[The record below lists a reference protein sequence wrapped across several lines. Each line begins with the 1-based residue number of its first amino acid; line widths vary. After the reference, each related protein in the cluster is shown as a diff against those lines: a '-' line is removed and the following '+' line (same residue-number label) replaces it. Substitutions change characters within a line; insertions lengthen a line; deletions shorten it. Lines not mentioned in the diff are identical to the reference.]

1 MAHIIEQLRRDHRN
15 MEQLLDI
22 IEREMT
28 AYRDDEF
35 PDFDLLRMIAE
46 YTVNYPEIVHH
57 PKENLLY
64 TRLASRDPTLRRAV
78 GDLIKEHQRLAEITQ
93 RLTAA
98 IARVASDETV
108 PRAWLD
114 SLVQA
119 YLSANRHHIMIEE
132 QKVYPRALALLT
144 RQEWAEIDEQA
155 ASLED
160 PVFGSKV
167 TAAYLY
173 LHKRITQEIRC

>member
-1 MAHIIEQLRRDHRN
+1 
-15 MEQLLDI
+15 
-22 IEREMT
+22 
-28 AYRDDEF
+28 
-35 PDFDLLRMIAE
+35 
-46 YTVNYPEIVHH
+46 
-57 PKENLLY
+57 
-64 TRLASRDPTLRRAV
+64 
-78 GDLIKEHQRLAEITQ
+78 
-93 RLTAA
+93 
-98 IARVASDETV
+98 V

-132 QKVYPRALALLT
+132 QKVYPRAVALLT